1 LAHLSECIERRGFH
15 LDCQYASPLRSFYR
29 LCGKFL
35 LDHFTVADAYLYAV
49 LNWSVGARVSLS
61 RYPAI
66 KEYHR
71 RLRIRPSIAKAY
83 QEEVLL
89 YRAALASHRAA

>member
-1 LAHLSECIERRGFH
+1 MIILATGNFCL
-15 LDCQYASPLRSFYR
+15 
-29 LCGKFL
+29 
-35 LDHFTVADAYLYAV
+35 TTDAYLYAV

-83 QEEVLL
+83 QEELL
-89 YRAALASHRAA
+89 VHCTYAFLQLAVN